1 MCRYFWFHCK
11 TYSVRG
17 YLDYWSF
24 LSCCHSW
31 QENRLFSSSKR
42 TFSNSHFWIRC
53 SPWPCLLECIIFA
66 YSLCVG
72 VVLLLIHFLFFG
84 ETREFVLNRLFIS
97 LSIAFFFLLLTWL
110 NSSNPSSNSFL
121 WSTFPFLLSS
131 YRLAKSSSLHILHVP
146 CLIKSMSL
154 PDSVILK

>member
-24 LSCCHSW
+24 LSCFPGRKTGYSRAARGHS
-31 QENRLFSSSKR
+31 RTVTFGFDALLGLAFSHVFYSPILCASVW
-42 TFSNSHFWIRC
+42 FSYWFISFHGNPGICPKS
-53 SPWPCLLECIIFA
+53 
-66 YSLCVG
+66 
-72 VVLLLIHFLFFG
+72 
-84 ETREFVLNRLFIS
+84 FIS

-146 CLIKSMSL
+146 CLILSMSL